1 MKILFAA
8 IISVIILFIV
18 IFFKDVLKNREK
30 ISSENGS
37 AIYYLIAEFTVWFA
51 ATFGISDSALNTIA
65 LRRRACVPLD
75 ILPGTF
81 VVGSTVPISV
91 IGLGY
96 VNTYPADMKATLI
109 MMAAGAAGAFAGAA
123 FAVKINGKA
132 IKNIMAALLMATA
145 VCLIV
150 KYIIT
155 KGADG
160 TSVNLT
166 GMQLAAVTVIS
177 FVSAELAMVGFGATA
192 PIISVMMIMG
202 IATTTIMPMVMCM
215 CSLISFTGSVKFIKS
230 GRYHKKA
237 AVCEVIAGTAGAIAA
252 LQYIQNINTFIL
264 QIIMIGVIL
273 YSSIS
278 LIADRRN

>member
-8 IISVIILFIV
+8 IISVIILFII
-18 IFFKDVLKNREK
+18 IFFRDILKNKEK

-37 AIYYLIAEFTVWFA
+37 PLYYLIAEFTVWFA

-65 LRRRACVPLD
+65 LRHKACVPLD

-81 VVGSTVPISV
+81 VVGSTIPISV

-96 VNTYPADMKATLI
+96 MNTYPADMKASLI
-109 MMAAGAAGAFAGAA
+109 MMAAGASGAFAGAA
-123 FAVKINGKA
+123 FAVKISGKA
-132 IKNIMAALLMATA
+132 VKNIMAVLLMATA
-145 VCLIV
+145 VCLII
-150 KYIIT
+150 KYVIT
-155 KGADG
+155 RGADG
-160 TSVNLT
+160 ASTELT
-166 GMQLAAVTVIS
+166 AVQTIVITVIS
-177 FVSAELAMVGFGATA
+177 FISAGLAMVGFGATA
-192 PIISVMMIMG
+192 PIISSLMIMG

-215 CSLISFTGSVKFIKS
+215 CAMISFTGSVKFIKS
-230 GRYHKKA
+230 GRYHRKA
-237 AVCEVIAGTAGAIAA
+237 AVCEVFAGTAGAIAA
-252 LQYIQNINTFIL
+252 LQFIQNINTFIL